1 MQRVGESLK
10 VIYCKSVM
18 MNHKTDEWLPEVY
31 EAPRVEIVALQG
43 GDILESVSLEGEVE
57 DFVDGEDF

>member
-1 MQRVGESLK
+1 
-10 VIYCKSVM
+10 M

-43 GDILESVSLEGEVE
+43 GDILESVSLEGEVV
-57 DFVDGEDF
+57 DFVDSEDF

>member
-1 MQRVGESLK
+1 
-10 VIYCKSVM
+10 M

-31 EAPRVEIVALQG
+31 ESPRVEIFALPG
-43 GDILESVSLEGEVE
+43 MDILESVSLEGEIE

>member
-31 EAPRVEIVALQG
+31 
-43 GDILESVSLEGEVE
+43 
-57 DFVDGEDF
+57 

>member
-31 EAPRVEIVALQG
+31 EAPRVEIFALPG
-43 GDILESVSLEGEVE
+43 MDILESVSLEGEVE